1 MYLILL
7 ILWFIFSGKV
17 TLEIF
22 LFGLVIC
29 GWLYWF
35 MTKHMDYSI
44 QNDLKLIAKIPRF
57 IKYGI
62 ILVWEVIKSNLAVIR
77 IILSPGLEA
86 DPTFYTFETDLKT
99 EDMYYNQQK
108 RSEVKEEARR
118 LRRKFLRYQQAE
130 IVYSLSHKKLMELA
144 NDAGA
149 IYRMDGIV
157 LINREIFDE
166 YLEQFHEK

>member
-29 GWLYWF
+29 GWLYWC
-35 MTKHMDYSI
+35 MTKHMDDST
-44 QNDLKLIAKIPRF
+44 QHDLKLIAKIPRF

-77 IILSPGLEA
+77 ISLSPGLEA
-86 DPTFYTFETDLKT
+86 APTFYTFAPDLNST
-99 EDMYYNQQK
+99 SN
-108 RSEVKEEARR
+108 RS
-118 LRRKFLRYQQAE
+118 
-130 IVYSLSHKKLMELA
+130 S
-144 NDAGA
+144 
-149 IYRMDGIV
+149 
-157 LINREIFDE
+157 
-166 YLEQFHEK
+166 

>member
-77 IILSPGLEA
+77 IILSPGLET

-99 EDMYYNQQK
+99 E
-108 RSEVKEEARR
+108 VAR
-118 LRRKFLRYQQAE
+118 
-130 IVYSLSHKKLMELA
+130 VTLA
-144 NDAGA
+144 NCITLTPGTYTVALEDNKYTIHAL
-149 IYRMDGIV
+149 DKSFTEGIEESV
-157 LINREIFDE
+157 FVKQLRK
-166 YLEQFHEK
+166 LEE

>member
-44 QNDLKLIAKIPRF
+44 QKDLKLITKFPGY

-86 DPTFYTFETDLKT
+86 DPAFYTFETDLKT
-99 EDMYYNQQK
+99 E
-108 RSEVKEEARR
+108 VAR
-118 LRRKFLRYQQAE
+118 
-130 IVYSLSHKKLMELA
+130 VTLA
-144 NDAGA
+144 NCITLTPGTYTVALEDKYTIHAL
-149 IYRMDGIV
+149 DKSFTEGIEESV
-157 LINREIFDE
+157 FVKQLRK
-166 YLEQFHEK
+166 LEE

>member
-22 LFGLVIC
+22 LFGLVIG

-44 QNDLKLIAKIPRF
+44 QKDLKMIVKIPGYL
-57 IKYGI
+57 KYGI

-99 EDMYYNQQK
+99 EA
-108 RSEVKEEARR
+108 AR
-118 LRRKFLRYQQAE
+118 
-130 IVYSLSHKKLMELA
+130 VTLA
-144 NDAGA
+144 NCITLTPGTYTVALEDNKYTIHAL
-149 IYRMDGIV
+149 DKSFTEGIEESV
-157 LINREIFDE
+157 FVKQLRK
-166 YLEQFHEK
+166 LEE

>member
-7 ILWFIFSGKV
+7 ILWFIFSGKL

-77 IILSPGLEA
+77 IILSPGLE
-86 DPTFYTFETDLKT
+86 DLKT
-99 EDMYYNQQK
+99 E
-108 RSEVKEEARR
+108 VAR
-118 LRRKFLRYQQAE
+118 
-130 IVYSLSHKKLMELA
+130 VTLA
-144 NDAGA
+144 NCITLTPGTYTVALEDNKYTIHAL
-149 IYRMDGIV
+149 DKSFTEGIEESV
-157 LINREIFDE
+157 FVKQLRK
-166 YLEQFHEK
+166 LEE